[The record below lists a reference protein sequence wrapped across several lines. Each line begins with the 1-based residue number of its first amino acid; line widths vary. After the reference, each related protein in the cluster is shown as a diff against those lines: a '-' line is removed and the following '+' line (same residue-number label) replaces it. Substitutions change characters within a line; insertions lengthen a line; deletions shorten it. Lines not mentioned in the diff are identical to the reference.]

1 MTDAEKLATVKT
13 ILSDGGALPSD
24 DKINTYLI
32 MAKAEILQWLYHLV
46 GGVPS
51 TVTDVPVR
59 YENEQ
64 IYAVVAGFTQ
74 AGAEGT
80 KDHSENGIKSAFRY
94 SDMLDY
100 IHNRVYPISRVGAVE
115 SA

>member
-13 ILSDGGALPSD
+13 ILSDGGALPPD
-24 DKINTYLI
+24 ETITTYLG
-32 MAKAEILQWLYHLV
+32 MAQSEILQWLYHLV
-46 GGVPS
+46 GGVPED
-51 TVTDVPVR
+51 VTAVPVR
-59 YENEQ
+59 YENTQ
-64 IYAVVAGFTQ
+64 IYAVVVGFTQ
-74 AGAEGT
+74 SGAEGT

-100 IHNRVYPISRVGAVE
+100 VHNNVFPIVRVGAV